1 MKKKS
6 TTLAEEARSILERM
20 IIFNEL
26 DSGVMYSEKQ
36 LATMLGMGRTP
47 VREALQRLCHDKMV
61 AIHPRRGVC
70 FPQVTVEN
78 QLKLLEVRRGLEP
91 LCVHYATL
99 RGTVEQKRRMLRLAD
114 SMIAAAQNEDHVALL
129 EDIREAHEILAEATT
144 NDYFTRV
151 MSPLHGLSRRFWFLY
166 IRRSGTIMDGAA
178 HHAEIMQAVARG
190 DEELAVNASEAL
202 LDYLVE
208 FSYNALKMDNGDDA

>member
-36 LATMLGMGRTP
+36 LATMLDMGRTP

-61 AIHPRRGVC
+61 EIHPRRGVC
-70 FPQVTVEN
+70 FPQITVEN

-91 LCVHYATL
+91 LCIRYATM

-114 SMIAAAQNEDHVALL
+114 SMIAAANNEDHVALL
-129 EDIREAHEILAEATT
+129 EDIREAHDILAQATT
-144 NDYFTRV
+144 NDYFSRV

-166 IRRSGTIMDGAA
+166 IRRNGTIMDGAIL
-178 HHAEIMQAVARG
+178 HSDIMQAVARG
-190 DEELAVNASEAL
+190 DETLAVAASEAL

-208 FSYNALKMDNGDDA
+208 FSYNALKMDNVSEA